1 MGRKKVRR
9 TGKGGKIIQGK
20 KVQNKNAKCGIVRKN
35 QGIKCRNEKSP
46 CIQAK
51 KNERKN
57 YENIEGRGESANH
70 ASYISRRALIL
81 GMCAEGVLSGFH
93 AQRSVRAGVIVRI
106 DQH

>member
-57 YENIEGRGESANH
+57 YENERWG
-70 ASYISRRALIL
+70 RALI
-81 GMCAEGVLSGFH
+81 M
-93 AQRSVRAGVIVRI
+93 QVIFPDAR
-106 DQH
+106 